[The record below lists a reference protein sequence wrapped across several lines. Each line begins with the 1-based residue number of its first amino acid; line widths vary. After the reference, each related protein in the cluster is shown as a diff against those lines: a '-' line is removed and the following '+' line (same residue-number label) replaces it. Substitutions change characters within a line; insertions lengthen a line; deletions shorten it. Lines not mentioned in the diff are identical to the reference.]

1 VENADTEDKLG
12 QPMVQLTLTRD
23 WGTVDFFLM
32 SGSRERTFAGSDGR
46 LRPPLPISGT
56 RFTSI
61 EANRRWRSTREIRVE
76 ARFFSNVDA
85 DDPAFAL
92 RDDDYL
98 QVEYV
103 HFF

>member
-1 VENADTEDKLG
+1 MQDTDVLAF
-12 QPMVQLTLTRD
+12 TAIDTNN
-23 WGTVDFFLM
+23 
-32 SGSRERTFAGSDGR
+32 
-46 LRPPLPISGT
+46 GT

-61 EANRRWRSTREIRVE
+61 EANRRWRSTGEIRVE